1 MSVYFALEGI
11 VGSGKTTVIQWLED
25 ILQKNGY
32 SYFIIPEPVDK
43 FKKKLTYDPLEEC
56 YRDPEKSA
64 ALAQIHI
71 MDESIKHYTSEVAKA
86 RAKSVDFIVSE
97 RSVCSPLI
105 FTDAYF
111 LDDKFSAFTK
121 DSINMMWD
129 GDMDEYDVNRVKPD
143 SIIFLKVPVH
153 KAKSRI
159 KEGKDTSRS
168 KSEIDLLGSSYSN
181 FLDNQEKACQR
192 FLENTDIPHQ
202 VIDMKKE
209 GDVTPRDV
217 ALRVFKI
224 LKDGI
229 CAERASSVDLL
240 LPDSEDCYDEGDDD

>member
-1 MSVYFALEGI
+1 
-11 VGSGKTTVIQWLED
+11 
-25 ILQKNGY
+25 
-32 SYFIIPEPVDK
+32 
-43 FKKKLTYDPLEEC
+43 
-56 YRDPEKSA
+56 
-64 ALAQIHI
+64 
-71 MDESIKHYTSEVAKA
+71 
-86 RAKSVDFIVSE
+86 
-97 RSVCSPLI
+97 
-105 FTDAYF
+105 
-111 LDDKFSAFTK
+111 
-121 DSINMMWD
+121 MMWD

-143 SIIFLKVPVH
+143 SIIFLKVPSH

-159 KEGKDTSRS
+159 KEGKDTFHS

-181 FLDNQEKACQR
+181 FLDNQEKVCQR

-229 CAERASSVDLL
+229 CAERASSVDPL
-240 LPDSEDCYDEGDDD
+240 LPDSEDYYDEEDDY